1 MTTALTTTGRAA
13 RAVLT
18 LGVLMAIPVALL
30 AYGPGV
36 PSVAQLKVAYD
47 LHWVSNHLAAQLA
60 TGVALAAWAYLAGWL
75 AIEVVATRRGGGGRA
90 PRWLRP
96 VVMKLAAILLMA
108 SLRLPVGAPMAP
120 ASTVTPVPVAKV
132 SQANQAP
139 SALVQHHRVVA
150 GDNLWDLAH
159 EYYGNGLHWKVI
171 WDANFSVDP
180 DPDLILPGQMLVIPS
195 LSGAQGAPPA
205 PASTNGSQ
213 TAPPATTSG
222 PPAIASPTP
231 TAPGRP
237 AGPMVPGA
245 RIRPV
250 VPAVSRAASQTTG
263 APRLAAPPPRAMAK
277 SARANGNRT
286 GSQELVFA
294 ELALGT
300 LAAAGI
306 IRALMVLR
314 RRQRNHCPLDR
325 RVPQPGPALVP
336 TEVALRRAASPE
348 SLERLEA
355 ALGALAAGLS
365 DRPGELPTVLGLVV
379 SADGAVRVCLDRHQ
393 TSAPQPFKV
402 AEDAMAWELAAA
414 THVDQGLAD
423 TESMLPALVSVG
435 RTPGDE
441 EVLVNLEAFGCVSLV
456 GPRAGDLLRAWVTEL
471 ATKSWAQCIEVVS
484 VGFGEELAALDRL
497 RPAETLD
504 DEVRTMVAQAEE
516 VTRMV
521 DELGEGSLLAARLRG
536 DPENWAPQVACCA
549 QAPSREALAP
559 LRVALAES
567 TRSGVILAG
576 AGPMLEAALVL
587 DTANEDMEVAPLGVV
602 VRPHRLAE
610 SEAASL
616 GSLVEVAKRTDVV
629 GPEDPAYAETT
640 RELLDPAIFFDP
652 EDQGHPVRAYGPGGE
667 ATPRMNTDHGEDP
680 LAEGR
685 QLAAQVLDESGL
697 FEDPGLS
704 EDPVDG
710 HGQRDAGGSGNAP
723 APERARRAP
732 AEQSGIEMAVLGPV
746 KAHGA
751 ASELQGKVK
760 EMAAYLALHPEGVNK
775 RRLMRVLWPNHPGN
789 PEKTF
794 HNTVSEVRRA
804 FGLDSTG
811 NPYFVRSTASTYKF
825 SGVDTDWA
833 RFSNLVTQ
841 AGKARDEQARGY
853 LHEALSRV
861 RGEPFSGER
870 GYEWISG
877 PLAVEDGFFFDAMTA
892 AIAEVAGALAD
903 ACLACDDR
911 PGATWALDQGL
922 LACPA
927 DERLVALRM
936 AVADGPAEVAGALE
950 ELRRRSDDDLGDE
963 VLTRYRG
970 LCSQSSS
977 VN

>member
-1 MTTALTTTGRAA
+1 MTNALTTLGRAA

-18 LGVLMAIPVALL
+18 LAAVIAIPVALL
-30 AYGPGV
+30 AYGPGL
-36 PSVAQLKVAYD
+36 PSGAQLKVAYD
-47 LHWVSNHLAAQLA
+47 LHWVSSHLAAQLA
-60 TGVALAAWAYLAGWL
+60 TGVAVAAWAYLAGWL
-75 AIEVVATRRGGGGRA
+75 VIEVVATRRGGGGRA

-108 SLRLPVGAPMAP
+108 SLRLPVGAPMAL
-120 ASTVTPVPVAKV
+120 ASTATPAPVAKV
-132 SQANQAP
+132 SQATQAP

-180 DPDLILPGQMLVIPS
+180 DPDLILPGQMLVIPPLPS
-195 LSGAQGAPPA
+195 TQAAPPA
-205 PASTNGSQ
+205 PASPNGSQ
-213 TAPPATTSG
+213 SAPATASG
-222 PPAIASPTP
+222 PPPVAAPTP
-231 TAPGRP
+231 AAPVRP
-237 AGPMVPGA
+237 AGPMVPGG
-245 RIRPV
+245 RTRPLA
-250 VPAVSRAASQTTG
+250 PAVIRGPSQTTG
-263 APRLAAPPPRAMAK
+263 APRLAGPPPRAMAK
-277 SARANGNRT
+277 SARANGNRA

-314 RRQRNHCPLDR
+314 RRQRNRCPLDR

-348 SLERLEA
+348 SLERMEA
-355 ALGALAAGLS
+355 ALGALAAGLA
-365 DRPGELPTVLGLVV
+365 DRPGELPTVLGVVV
-379 SADGAVRVCLDRHQ
+379 SADGAVRVCVDRHQ
-393 TSAPQPFKV
+393 AAAPKPFKV
-402 AEDAMAWELAAA
+402 ADDGKAWELAAA
-414 THVDQGLAD
+414 TRVDQGLAD
-423 TESMLPALVSVG
+423 TESVLPALVSVG

-456 GPRAGDLLRAWVTEL
+456 GPGAGDLLRAWVTEL

-484 VGFGEELAALDRL
+484 VGFGEDLASLDRL
-497 RPAETLD
+497 RPAEALD
-504 DEVRTMVAQAEE
+504 DEVVRAMVAQAEE

-521 DELGEGSLLAARLRG
+521 DDLGEGSLLAARLRG
-536 DPENWAPQVACCA
+536 DPENWAPQVVCCA

-567 TRSGVILAG
+567 TRSGVVLAG
-576 AGPMLEAALVL
+576 AGPMPEAALVL
-587 DTANEDMEVAPLGVV
+587 DTATEEMKVAPLGVV

-610 SEAASL
+610 TEAASL
-616 GSLVEVAKRTDVV
+616 GSLMEVAKRTDVV

-640 RELLDPAIFFDP
+640 RDLLDPAIFFEP
-652 EDQGHPVRAYGPGGE
+652 EDQEHPPRSNGSAGE
-667 ATPRMNTDHGEDP
+667 ATPKMNGDHGQDP

-685 QLAAQVLDESGL
+685 QLAAQVLDDSRL
-697 FEDPGLS
+697 F

-710 HGQRDAGGSGNAP
+710 HGQGDAGGSGPEGNAMVG
-723 APERARRAP
+723 PERPRRAP
-732 AEQSGIEMAVLGPV
+732 AEPGGIEVAVLGPV
-746 KAHGA
+746 EAHGV
-751 ASELQGKVK
+751 ASELQGKAK
-760 EMAAYLALHPEGVNK
+760 EMAAYVALHPEGVNK

-794 HNTVSEVRRA
+794 HNTVSEVRKA
-804 FGLDSTG
+804 FGLDKAG
-811 NPYFVRSTASTYKF
+811 NPYFLRSTASTYKF
-825 SGVDTDWA
+825 SGVGTDWA
-833 RFSNLVTQ
+833 RFLTLVAQ

-853 LHEALSRV
+853 LYEALSRV

-892 AIAEVAGALAD
+892 AIAEAASALAD
-903 ACLACDDR
+903 TCLACDDR
-911 PGATWALDQGL
+911 PGAAWALDQGL

-963 VLTRYRG
+963 VLTRYRE
-970 LCSQSSS
+970 LCSQDS
-977 VN
+977 

>member
-1 MTTALTTTGRAA
+1 MTSALTTTGRAA

-18 LGVLMAIPVALL
+18 LAGLIAIPVALL

-47 LHWVSNHLAAQLA
+47 LHWVSSHLAAQLA

-108 SLRLPVGAPMAP
+108 SLRLPVGAPMAL
-120 ASTVTPVPVAKV
+120 ASTASPAPVAKV
-132 SQANQAP
+132 SQATQAP

-171 WDANFSVDP
+171 WYANFSVDP
-180 DPDLILPGQMLVIPS
+180 DPDLILPGQMLVIPPLPDTQAAS
-195 LSGAQGAPPA
+195 PA
-205 PASTNGSQ
+205 PASPNGRQ
-213 TAPPATTSG
+213 TAPPATASQ
-222 PPAIASPTP
+222 PPPIAAPTP
-231 TAPGRP
+231 AAPGRP
-237 AGPMVPGA
+237 AGPMVPGG
-245 RIRPV
+245 RTRPV
-250 VPAVSRAASQTTG
+250 GPAVSRATSQTTG
-263 APRLAAPPPRAMAK
+263 APRLAGPPPRAMGN
-277 SARANGNRT
+277 SARANGSRT
-286 GSQELVFA
+286 ASQELVFA

-306 IRALMVLR
+306 IRALMVSR

-355 ALGALAAGLS
+355 ALGALAAGLA
-365 DRPGELPTVLGLVV
+365 DRPGELPTVLGVVV
-379 SADGAVRVCLDRHQ
+379 SADGAVKVCLDRHQ
-393 TSAPQPFKV
+393 AAAPKPFKV
-402 AEDAMAWELAAA
+402 ADDGKAWELAA
-414 THVDQGLAD
+414 TTRVDQGLAD
-423 TESMLPALVSVG
+423 TDSVLPALVSVG

-456 GPRAGDLLRAWVTEL
+456 GPGAGDLLRAWATEL

-497 RPAETLD
+497 RPAKALD
-504 DEVRTMVAQAEE
+504 DEVRTMVAQGEE
-516 VTRMV
+516 VARMV

-536 DPENWAPQVACCA
+536 DPENWAPQVVCCA

-567 TRSGVILAG
+567 TRSGVVLAG
-576 AGPMLEAALVL
+576 VGPMAEAALVL
-587 DTANEDMEVAPLGVV
+587 DTATEEMKVAPLGVV

-610 SEAASL
+610 TEAASL

-629 GPEDPAYAETT
+629 GPEDPAYAGTT
-640 RELLDPAIFFDP
+640 RDLLDPAIFFDP
-652 EDQGHPVRAYGPGGE
+652 EDQGFADDT
-667 ATPRMNTDHGEDP
+667 AAKMNGDHGQDP

-685 QLAAQVLDESGL
+685 QLAAQVLDDSGL
-697 FEDPGLS
+697 FEDP
-704 EDPVDG
+704 VDG
-710 HGQRDAGGSGNAP
+710 HSQGDAGGSGPEGNAMVG
-723 APERARRAP
+723 PERPRRAP
-732 AEQSGIEMAVLGPV
+732 AEPGGIEVAVLGPV
-746 KAHGA
+746 EAHGA
-751 ASELQGKVK
+751 ASELQGKAK
-760 EMAAYLALHPEGVNK
+760 EMAAYVALHPEGVNK

-794 HNTVSEVRRA
+794 HNTVSEVRKA
-804 FGLDSTG
+804 FGLDGAG

-825 SGVDTDWA
+825 SGVGTDWA
-833 RFSNLVTQ
+833 RFVTLVAQ

-853 LHEALSRV
+853 LYEALSRV

-877 PLAVEDGFFFDAMTA
+877 PLAVENGFFFDAMTA
-892 AIAEVAGALAD
+892 AIAEAASALAD

-963 VLTRYRG
+963 VLTRYRE
-970 LCSQSSS
+970 LCSQDSLVSWK
-977 VN
+977 

>member
-18 LGVLMAIPVALL
+18 LGVLIAIPVALL

-47 LHWVSNHLAAQLA
+47 LHWVSSHLAAQLA

-108 SLRLPVGAPMAP
+108 SLRLPVGAPMAL
-120 ASTVTPVPVAKV
+120 ASTATPAPVAKV
-132 SQANQAP
+132 SQATQAP

-159 EYYGNGLHWKVI
+159 EYYGNGLHWRVI

-180 DPDLILPGQMLVIPS
+180 DPDLILPGQMLVIPPLPS
-195 LSGAQGAPPA
+195 TQAAPPA
-205 PASTNGSQ
+205 PASPNGSQ
-213 TAPPATTSG
+213 SAPATASG
-222 PPAIASPTP
+222 PPPVAAPTP

-237 AGPMVPGA
+237 AGPMVPGG
-245 RIRPV
+245 RTRPV
-250 VPAVSRAASQTTG
+250 VPAVRRAPSQTTL
-263 APRLAAPPPRAMAK
+263 PRSAAPAPRAMAN

-355 ALGALAAGLS
+355 ALGALAAGLA
-365 DRPGELPTVLGLVV
+365 DRPGELPAVLGVVV
-379 SADGAVRVCLDRHQ
+379 SSDGAVRVCLDRHQ
-393 TSAPQPFKV
+393 ASAPQPFKV
-402 AEDAMAWELAAA
+402 ADDAMAWELAAA
-414 THVDQGLAD
+414 THVDQDLAD
-423 TESMLPALVSVG
+423 TVSVLPALVSVG

-456 GPRAGDLLRAWVTEL
+456 GPGAGDLLRAWVTEL

-484 VGFGEELAALDRL
+484 VGFGEDLASLDRL
-497 RPAETLD
+497 RPAKALD

-536 DPENWAPQVACCA
+536 DPENWAPQVVCCA

-567 TRSGVILAG
+567 TRSGVVLAG
-576 AGPMLEAALVL
+576 VGPMAEAALVL
-587 DTANEDMEVAPLGVV
+587 DTASEEVEVSPLGVV

-610 SEAASL
+610 TEAASL

-629 GPEDPAYAETT
+629 GPEDPAYAQTT
-640 RELLDPAIFFDP
+640 RD
-652 EDQGHPVRAYGPGGE
+652 
-667 ATPRMNTDHGEDP
+667 
-680 LAEGR
+680 
-685 QLAAQVLDESGL
+685 LAAQVLDDSGL
-697 FEDPGLS
+697 FEDP
-704 EDPVDG
+704 VDG
-710 HGQRDAGGSGNAP
+710 HSQGDAGGSGPEGNAMVG
-723 APERARRAP
+723 PERARRAP
-732 AEQSGIEMAVLGPV
+732 AEPGGIEVAVLGPV
-746 KAHGA
+746 EAHGA
-751 ASELQGKVK
+751 ASELQGKAK
-760 EMAAYLALHPEGVNK
+760 EMAAYVALHPEGVNK

-794 HNTVSEVRRA
+794 HNTVSEVRKA
-804 FGLDSTG
+804 FGLDSAG

-825 SGVDTDWA
+825 SGVGTDWA
-833 RFSNLVTQ
+833 KFVTLVAQ
-841 AGKARDEQARGY
+841 AGKARDEPARGY
-853 LHEALSRV
+853 LYEALSRV

-892 AIAEVAGALAD
+892 AIAEAASALAD

-911 PGATWALDQGL
+911 PGAAWALDQGL
-922 LACPA
+922 LACRA
-927 DERLVALRM
+927 DERLVTLRM
-936 AVADGPAEVAGALE
+936 TVADGPAEVAGALE

-963 VLTRYRG
+963 VLTRYRE
-970 LCSQSSS
+970 LCSQDS
-977 VN
+977 